1 MLYKMEMD
9 RTEGRLHH
17 MRRVSDICKAQ
28 EIQWL
33 RGGTTHDAATDKS
46 ASNNEQQSSSSH
58 GPTLDS
64 KQQ

>member
-1 MLYKMEMD
+1 MAVD

-17 MRRVSDICKAQ
+17 VRGVSDICKAQ

-33 RGGTTHDAATDKS
+33 RGGTTHNAATDKS
-46 ASNNEQQSSSSH
+46 ASKNDQPSSSGH
-58 GPTLDS
+58 GPTVDG